1 VIPGKKYTLEDLL
14 DIAKRR
20 KWLIVVPFVVV
31 SVGTAISARLTPNLY
46 RSETVILVVPQQISE
61 SYVHSTVTNNI
72 ESRLQSIGQQ
82 ILSRTFLERI
92 ILDFNLYPK
101 ARKTAVMENIVED
114 MRKRDISIEPIKGDA
129 FKVSYVSGDPQI
141 AKSVTERL
149 ASLFIE
155 ENRRDR
161 EILADGTNQFL
172 QSQLEDARRRL
183 AEHEKKVEEYRR
195 RYTGEL
201 PTQVES
207 NLQVIQNTQLQ
218 VQALVES
225 LDRDRDRLVVL
236 ERSIADIT
244 AAADSKTDGA
254 STHMSVTLAEP
265 STVADQLDAARRAL
279 QLLEQ
284 RLTPEH
290 PDVIRAKRQVRDLEA
305 KEPAPSATRP
315 TSVPV
320 AAPVVR
326 LSAADAARQARLH
339 NLEVEVQ
346 NLDRQIANKQAEERR
361 LRSVMATYQARVEA
375 APARESELIEL
386 TRDYT
391 TLQQVYTTL
400 LTKRE
405 DSKVAVNLERRQAGE
420 QFRILDAARVPER
433 PFSPNRMRMYLMG
446 AIVGL
451 VFGLG
456 LAGVLEYLDTTLRTD
471 DDVLTAVGLPVLA
484 MIPLIAT
491 TAEERRRLR
500 ARWLVLASASA
511 AVVVS
516 VAAILWKVA
525 AR

>member
-1 VIPGKKYTLEDLL
+1 VIPGKKYTPEDLL

-20 KWLIVVPFVVV
+20 KWLIVLPFLVVAA
-31 SVGTAISARLTPNLY
+31 GTAIKSRLTPNLY

-61 SYVHSTVTNNI
+61 SYVRATLTSTSRI
-72 ESRLQSIGQQ
+72 EDRLQSIAQQ
-82 ILSRTFLERI
+82 ILSRTFLEKI
-92 ILDFNLYPK
+92 IVDFDLYPK
-101 ARKTAVMENIVED
+101 ARKTTVMENIVED
-114 MRKRDISIEPIKGDA
+114 MRRKDINIEPIKGDA

-141 AKSVTERL
+141 AMKVTERL
-149 ASLFIE
+149 AALFIE

-172 QSQLEDARRRL
+172 ESQLTDARRRL

-195 RYTGEL
+195 HYSGQL

-225 LDRDRDRLVVL
+225 IDRDRDRRLVI
-236 ERSIADIT
+236 ERSLAD
-244 AAADSKTDGA
+244 AAAELKPEAATTA
-254 STHMSVTLAEP
+254 SPARDAP
-265 STVADQLDAARRAL
+265 DADPLDAARRAL
-279 QLLEQ
+279 TALEA

-290 PDVIRAKRQVRDLEA
+290 PDVIHARRQVRELEA
-305 KEPAPSATRP
+305 RQPAVTAPAAA
-315 TSVPV
+315 

-326 LSAADAARQARLH
+326 RSAADVARDIRLR
-339 NLEVEVQ
+339 NLEAEVQ
-346 NLDRQIANKQAEERR
+346 SLDRKIVAKEAEERR
-361 LRSVMATYQARVEA
+361 LRDVMANYEARVEA

-433 PFSPNRMRMYLMG
+433 PFSPNRLMMNLVG
-446 AIVGL
+446 AMAGL
-451 VFGLG
+451 ALGVG
-456 LAGVLEYLDTTLRTD
+456 LAGLLEYLDTSLRTD
-471 DDVLTAVGLPVLA
+471 DDVVIAVSLPVLA
-484 MIPLIAT
+484 MIPLMVT
-491 TAEERRRLR
+491 TAEERQKLR
-500 ARWLVLASASA
+500 GRWLVVGSA
-511 AVVVS
+511 AAA
-516 VAAILWKVA
+516 VALGTAALLWKVA
-525 AR
+525 AH

>member
-1 VIPGKKYTLEDLL
+1 VIPGKKYTPEDLL

-20 KWLIVVPFVVV
+20 KWLIAVPFLVV
-31 SVGTAISARLTPNLY
+31 SIVTAVFARLTPNLY

-61 SYVHSTVTNNI
+61 NYVHSTVTNNI

-92 ILDFNLYPK
+92 ILDFDLYPK
-101 ARKTAVMENIVED
+101 ARKTVVMENIVED

-129 FKVSYVSGDPQI
+129 FRVSYVSGDPQI
-141 AKSVTERL
+141 AKNVTERL

-161 EILADGTNQFL
+161 EVLANGTSQFL
-172 QSQLEDARRRL
+172 ETQLADARRRL
-183 AEHEKKVEEYRR
+183 AEHEKKVEDYRR
-195 RYTGEL
+195 RYSGEL

-218 VQALVES
+218 VQALVDS
-225 LDRDRDRLVVL
+225 IDRDRDRLMIL
-236 ERSIADIT
+236 ERSIADAT
-244 AAADSKTDGA
+244 AAAAESKSEGPSARAAGA
-254 STHMSVTLAEP
+254 TPGEP
-265 STVADQLDAARRAL
+265 LSVADQLEAARRAL
-279 QLLEQ
+279 QALEQ

-290 PDVIRAKRQVRDLEA
+290 PDVIRARRQVRDLEA
-305 KEPAPSATRP
+305 KEPAAATAARG
-315 TSVPV
+315 SS
-320 AAPVVR
+320 APVVR
-326 LSAADAARQARLH
+326 LSAADTARQARLR
-339 NLEVEVQ
+339 NLEVEAQ

-361 LRSVMATYQARVEA
+361 LRGVMANYQARVEA

-446 AIVGL
+446 AFAGL
-451 VFGLG
+451 ALGLG
-456 LAGVLEYLDTTLRTD
+456 FAVLLEYLDTTLRTD
-471 DDVLTAVGLPVLA
+471 DDVITAVGLPVLA
-484 MIPLIAT
+484 MIPMIVT
-491 TAEERRRLR
+491 TVEERQRLR
-500 ARWLVLASASA
+500 ARWLMVASA
-511 AVVVS
+511 AAAVVLCT
-516 VAAILWKVA
+516 AAILWKVA